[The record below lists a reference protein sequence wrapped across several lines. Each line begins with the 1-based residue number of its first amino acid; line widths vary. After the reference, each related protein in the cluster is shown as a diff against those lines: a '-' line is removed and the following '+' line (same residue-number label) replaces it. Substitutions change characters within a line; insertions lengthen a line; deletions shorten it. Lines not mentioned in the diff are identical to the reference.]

1 MNVSVKREQ
10 KECISSAE
18 CEKGRM
24 KFNKHT
30 IIIAEAGVNHNG
42 SIEMAKQLVLKAK
55 EAGVDYIKF
64 QTFKASKLVTKSA
77 KQAEYQQKNIGNG
90 EDCQYQMLKKL
101 ELSPEEHQILIDYCK
116 ELGIKFF
123 STAFDFDSIAYLHS
137 LNLGLWKIPSGEV
150 TNYPF
155 LKRIAAYNEST
166 ILSTGMCDMQDVRNA
181 VDALYK
187 NGLSKENLILLH
199 CNTEYPTPFED
210 VNLKA
215 MDALRNEFGVE
226 VGYSDHTKGI
236 EVPIA
241 AVALGATVIE
251 KHFTLDRNMEGPDH
265 KASLEPDELKAMVAA
280 IRNIEKAVGG
290 DGTKHVS
297 ESEKKNIAIARK
309 SIVAACDI
317 KAGEVFTEQN
327 LTVKRPGN
335 GTSPMRWE
343 EIIGLKAKRDFSE
356 DELIEI

>member
-1 MNVSVKREQ
+1 MSK
-10 KECISSAE
+10 
-18 CEKGRM
+18 
-24 KFNKHT
+24 T
-30 IIIAEAGVNHNG
+30 LIIAEAGVNHNG
-42 SIEMAKQLVLKAK
+42 SIELAKKLVEKAK

-64 QTFKASKLVTKSA
+64 QTFKASKLVTKAA
-77 KQAEYQQKNIGNG
+77 KQAEYQQKNIGKEG
-90 EDCQYQMLKKL
+90 DSQYQMLKKL
-101 ELSPEEHQILIDYCK
+101 ELSPEEHEILIDYCHQ
-116 ELGIKFF
+116 LGIKFF
-123 STAFDFDSIAYLHS
+123 STAFDFDSINYLHS

-155 LKRIAAYNEST
+155 LKRIAAYNEPT
-166 ILSTGMCDMQDVRNA
+166 ILSTGMCDMEDVKAA
-181 VDALYK
+181 VKALYK

-215 MDALRNEFGVE
+215 MDALRKEFGVE

-265 KASLEPDELKAMVAA
+265 KASLESDELKAMVSA

-317 KAGEVFTEQN
+317 KVGEEFTEQN

-335 GTSPMRWE
+335 GISPMRWE
-343 EIIGLKAKRDFSE
+343 EVLGQTAKRDFNE
-356 DELIEI
+356 DELIEL

>member
-1 MNVSVKREQ
+1 MRIWLRIRLSKLY
-10 KECISSAE
+10 S
-18 CEKGRM
+18 M
-24 KFNKHT
+24 KHT

-42 SIEMAKQLVLKAK
+42 SIELAKQLVDKAV

-64 QTFKASKLVTKSA
+64 QTFKASKLVTKAA
-77 KQAEYQQKNIGNG
+77 KQAEYQQKNIGKEG
-90 EDCQYQMLKKL
+90 DSQYQMLKKL
-101 ELSPEEHQILIDYCK
+101 ELSPEEHEVLIDYCHQ
-116 ELGIKFF
+116 LGIKFF
-123 STAFDFDSIAYLHS
+123 STAFDFDSIEYLHS
-137 LNLGLWKIPSGEV
+137 LNLGLWKVPSGEV

-155 LKRIAAYNEST
+155 LKRIAAFNEPT
-166 ILSTGMCDMQDVRNA
+166 ILSTGMCEMEDVRAA

-265 KASLEPDELKAMVAA
+265 KASLEPDELKAMVSA
-280 IRNIEKAVGG
+280 IRNIEKAIGG

-335 GTSPMRWE
+335 GISPMRWE
-343 EIIGLKAKRDFSE
+343 EVVGTKAKKDFSE
-356 DELIEI
+356 EDLIEVED

>member
-1 MNVSVKREQ
+1 M
-10 KECISSAE
+10 
-18 CEKGRM
+18 
-24 KFNKHT
+24 KHT
-30 IIIAEAGVNHNG
+30 LIIAEAGVNHNG
-42 SIEMAKQLVLKAK
+42 SIELAKQLVDKAV

-64 QTFKASKLVTKSA
+64 QTFKASKLVTKAA
-77 KQAEYQQKNIGNG
+77 KQAEYQQKNIGKEG
-90 EDCQYQMLKKL
+90 DSQYLMLKKL
-101 ELSPEEHQILIDYCK
+101 ELSPAEHEVLIEYCQQK
-116 ELGIKFF
+116 GIKFF
-123 STAFDFDSIAYLHS
+123 STAFDFDSIEYLHS

-155 LKRIAAYNEST
+155 LKRVAAYNEPT
-166 ILSTGMCDMQDVRNA
+166 ILSTGMCDMEDVRAA
-181 VDALYK
+181 VVALYK

-265 KASLEPDELKAMVAA
+265 KASLEPDELKAMVSS

-297 ESEKKNIAIARK
+297 KSERKNIAIARK
-309 SIVAACDI
+309 SIVAACNI
-317 KAGEVFTEQN
+317 KADEVFTEQN

-335 GTSPMRWE
+335 GISPMRWE
-343 EIIGLKAKRDFSE
+343 EVLGLKAKRDFNE
-356 DELIEI
+356 DELIEL

>member
-1 MNVSVKREQ
+1 MT
-10 KECISSAE
+10 
-18 CEKGRM
+18 
-24 KFNKHT
+24 HT

-42 SIEMAKQLVLKAK
+42 SIELAKQLVDKAVD
-55 EAGVDYIKF
+55 AGVDYIKF
-64 QTFKASKLVTKSA
+64 QTFKASKLVTKAA
-77 KQAEYQQKNIGNG
+77 KQAEYQQKNIGKG
-90 EDCQYQMLKKL
+90 GDSQYQMLKKL
-101 ELSPEEHQILIDYCK
+101 ELSPNDHEVLIAYCK
-116 ELGIKFF
+116 EKGIKFF
-123 STAFDFDSIAYLHS
+123 STAFDFDSIEYLHS
-137 LNLGLWKIPSGEV
+137 LDLGLWKIPSGEV

-155 LKRIAAYNEST
+155 LKRVASYNEKT
-166 ILSTGMCDMQDVRNA
+166 ILSTGMCDVEDVRAA
-181 VDALYK
+181 VEALYK

-215 MDALRNEFGVE
+215 MDALRKEFDVE

-265 KASLEPDELKAMVAA
+265 KASLEPDELKAMVSA
-280 IRNIEKAVGG
+280 IRNIEKAVDG

-297 ESEKKNIAIARK
+297 ESERKNIAIARK

-317 KAGEVFTEQN
+317 KKGELLTEKN

-335 GTSPMRWE
+335 GISPMKWD
-343 EIIGLKAKRDFSE
+343 EIIGLTAKRDFAE
-356 DELIEI
+356 DELITL

>member
-1 MNVSVKREQ
+1 MTQ
-10 KECISSAE
+10 
-18 CEKGRM
+18 
-24 KFNKHT
+24 HT

-42 SIEMAKQLVLKAK
+42 SLELAKQLVDKAVK
-55 EAGVDYIKF
+55 AGVDYIKF
-64 QTFKASKLVTKSA
+64 QTFRASNLVTKTA
-77 KQAEYQQKNIGNG
+77 KQAEYQQKNIGKGG
-90 EDCQYQMLKKL
+90 ESQYQMLKKL
-101 ELSPEEHQILIDYCK
+101 ELTPEGHEVLIAYCK
-116 ELGIKFF
+116 ERGIKFF
-123 STAFDFDSIAYLHS
+123 STAFDFDSIEYLHS
-137 LNLGLWKIPSGEV
+137 LDLGLWKIPSGEV

-155 LKRIAAYNEST
+155 LKRVAAYNEKT
-166 ILSTGMCDMQDVRNA
+166 ILSTGMCEMSDVRAA
-181 VDALYK
+181 VEALYK

-215 MDALRNEFGVE
+215 MDALRKEFGVE

-265 KASLEPDELKAMVAA
+265 KASLEPDELKAMVSA

-290 DGTKHVS
+290 DGSKHVS
-297 ESEKKNIAIARK
+297 ESERKNIVIARK

-317 KAGEVFTEQN
+317 KCGEIFTEQN

-335 GTSPMRWE
+335 GISPMKWD
-343 EIIGLKAKRDFSE
+343 EIVGMTAKRNFTE
-356 DELIEI
+356 DELIEL

>member
-1 MNVSVKREQ
+1 MTHV
-10 KECISSAE
+10 
-18 CEKGRM
+18 
-24 KFNKHT
+24 T
-30 IIIAEAGVNHNG
+30 IIAEAGVNHNG
-42 SIEMAKQLVLKAK
+42 SIEIARQMVDKAV
-55 EAGVDYIKF
+55 EAGVDIIKF
-64 QTFKASKLVTKSA
+64 QTFKSEKLVSKSA
-77 KQAEYQQKNIGNG
+77 RQAEYQKKNIGTKS
-90 EDCQYQMLKKL
+90 DDSQLSMLKKL
-101 ELSPEEHQILIDYCK
+101 ELSEQDHVELMAYCK
-116 ELGIKFF
+116 QKGIKFF
-123 STAFDFDSIAYLHS
+123 STAFDMDSIEYLHS

-155 LKRIAAYNEST
+155 LKRIASYNERT
-166 ILSTGMCDMQDVRNA
+166 ILSTGMCDLQDVRAA

-187 NGLSKENLILLH
+187 NGLSKENLTLLH

-215 MDALRNEFGVE
+215 MDALRKEFGVE

-241 AVALGATVIE
+241 AVALGASVIE

-265 KASLEPDELKAMVAA
+265 KASLEPDELKDMVST

-297 ESEKKNIAIARK
+297 ESERKNITIARK
-309 SIVAACDI
+309 SIVAAYDI
-317 KAGEVFTEQN
+317 KAGETFTEQN

-335 GTSPMRWE
+335 GISPMRWE
-343 EIIGLKAKRDFSE
+343 EVIGTKAIRNFAE
-356 DELIEI
+356 DEIIEVEDKAE

>member
-1 MNVSVKREQ
+1 MN
-10 KECISSAE
+10 
-18 CEKGRM
+18 
-24 KFNKHT
+24 HT

-42 SIEMAKQLVLKAK
+42 SLEMAKQLVDKAV

-77 KQAEYQQKNIGNG
+77 KQAEYQQKNIGKEG
-90 EDCQYQMLKKL
+90 DSQYQMLKKL
-101 ELSPEEHQILIDYCK
+101 ELSPEDYEVLIAYCK
-116 ELGIKFF
+116 ERGIKFF
-123 STAFDFDSIAYLHS
+123 STAFDFDSIDYLHS
-137 LNLGLWKIPSGEV
+137 LNLGLWKVPSGEV

-155 LKRIAAYNEST
+155 LKRIAAYNEKT

-181 VDALYK
+181 VEALYK

-215 MDALRNEFGVE
+215 MDALRKEFGVE

-251 KHFTLDRNMEGPDH
+251 KHFTLDRTLPGPDH
-265 KASLEPDELKAMVAA
+265 KASLEPDELKAMMSA

-297 ESEKKNIAIARK
+297 ESERKNIAIARK

-317 KAGEVFTEQN
+317 KAGETFTEEN
-327 LTVKRPGN
+327 LTVKRPGS
-335 GTSPMRWE
+335 GISPMRWE
-343 EIIGLKAKRDFSE
+343 EVLGQKAKKDFNE
-356 DELIEI
+356 DELIEL